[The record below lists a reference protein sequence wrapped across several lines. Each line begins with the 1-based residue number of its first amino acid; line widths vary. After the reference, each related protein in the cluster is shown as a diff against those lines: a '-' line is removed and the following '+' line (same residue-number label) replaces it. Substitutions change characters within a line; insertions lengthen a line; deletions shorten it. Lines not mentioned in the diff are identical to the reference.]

1 MACSAGIGLRTRTT
15 ASHARNLPQDR
26 CRDSTIVKSYESSVF
41 CFVFLFLIALFEG
54 GVLHYTLTAEKSG
67 TFSSK
72 AHLDAPLQARDVRIL
87 RKDKAVVSGE
97 VGDGVQL

>member
-1 MACSAGIGLRTRTT
+1 MRAAFFVLFSF
-15 ASHARNLPQDR
+15 
-26 CRDSTIVKSYESSVF
+26 SSF
-41 CFVFLFLIALFEG
+41 ALFEG
-54 GVLHYTLTAEKSG
+54 GVLHCTLTAEKSG
-67 TFSSK
+67 TVSSN